1 MNHDPPRLRGT
12 SKRPLQPTSIT
23 NPLSLCSSRV
33 SLSVLCPLSCV
44 CKTTILLLSKIPHL
58 SVYAVS
64 SNLSNLFEIACLHR
78 TVRILV
84 HLPPEQIAYEKAL
97 TVPPPPRSCLGAGQ
111 QHSNVLQPSTR
122 NEIVLPMEFLAK
134 SLACLLY
141 VPALYNKWRS
151 YVDVDLTVSRLLFR
165 PEALDRVCEEGC
177 VLGPG
182 NHC

>member
-1 MNHDPPRLRGT
+1 MIHRGCEELL
-12 SKRPLQPTSIT
+12 SAHSNQHPSQI
-23 NPLSLCSSRV
+23 LSLSALAASAFLYCAPSPAFAKPQFSSYQRFPISPSTPYLAISPTYLKSRACTV
-33 SLSVLCPLSCV
+33 QTNTCTFASGADCV
-44 CKTTILLLSKIPHL
+44 R
-58 SVYAVS
+58 
-64 SNLSNLFEIACLHR
+64 EG
-78 TVRILV
+78 
-84 HLPPEQIAYEKAL
+84 AYCA
-97 TVPPPPRSCLGAGQ
+97 PPPRSCLGAGQ
-111 QHSNVLQPSTR
+111 QHSNVPQPSTR